1 MFQVGQLAVYPAHG
15 VGGIE
20 SVQER
25 EVSGNRQNFT
35 SCGCWTP
42 T

>member
-15 VGGIE
+15 VGVIE
-20 SVQER
+20 SVKER
-25 EVSGNRQNFT
+25 DVSGNQNNFT
-35 SCGCWTP
+35 SCAFWTV

>member
-15 VGGIE
+15 VGRIE

-25 EVSGNRQNFT
+25 NVSGTAAQFYIMRLMD
-35 SCGCWTP
+35 
-42 T
+42 